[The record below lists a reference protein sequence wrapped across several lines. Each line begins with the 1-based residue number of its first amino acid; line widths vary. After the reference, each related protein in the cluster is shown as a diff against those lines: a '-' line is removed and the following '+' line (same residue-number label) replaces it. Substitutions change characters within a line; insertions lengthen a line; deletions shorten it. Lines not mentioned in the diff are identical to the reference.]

1 MVTHEE
7 NRKEKLD
14 VAYDLFGL
22 SADVN
27 QLARAYLRGE
37 VKGVRK
43 NISQMI
49 VKLEKIRKRI

>member
-1 MVTHEE
+1 MATHDE

-14 VAYDLFGL
+14 VCYDLFGL

-27 QLARAYLRGE
+27 QIGRAYLRGNP
-37 VKGVRK
+37 KGVKR